1 MIKSKLKIMLA
12 TREMTQKELAQRTG
26 VRPPT
31 ISAIATNTIKEVPIS
46 VLDKICKELN
56 CNVGDLFEYVEDQRV
71 SIMKVDLQSKDKEE

>member
-1 MIKSKLKIMLA
+1 MIKSKLKIVLA

-31 ISAIATNTIKEVPIS
+31 ISAIATNTIKELPIS

-56 CNVGDLFEYVEDQRV
+56 CNVGDLFEYVED
-71 SIMKVDLQSKDKEE
+71 